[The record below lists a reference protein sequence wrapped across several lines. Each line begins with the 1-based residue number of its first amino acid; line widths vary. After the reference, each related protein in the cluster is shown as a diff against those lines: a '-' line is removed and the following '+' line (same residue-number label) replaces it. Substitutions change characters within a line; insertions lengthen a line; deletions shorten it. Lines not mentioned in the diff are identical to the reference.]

1 MSGLDGKRPEEDETS
16 GHNNDSYPSSTKR
29 LCPLVIK
36 QWVRTFLQSRMSA
49 IEDQEITSYGN
60 HSKVSH

>member
-1 MSGLDGKRPEEDETS
+1 MSGLDGKRAAKDEAS
-16 GHNNDSYPSSTKR
+16 RHNSDSYPTSTKR
-29 LCPLVIK
+29 LGPLVIK
-36 QWVRTFLQSRMSA
+36 KWVGTFLQSKISA